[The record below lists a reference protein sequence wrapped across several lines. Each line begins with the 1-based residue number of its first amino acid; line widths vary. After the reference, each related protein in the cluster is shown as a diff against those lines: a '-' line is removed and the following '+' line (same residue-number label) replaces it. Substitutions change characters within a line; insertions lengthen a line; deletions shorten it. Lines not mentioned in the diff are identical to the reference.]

1 MHVAEP
7 CRQGYNIDMNMPL
20 KVIKVGNSSGVILPK
35 EVLAHLKV
43 EQGDRLSLVRTSDG
57 ITLRAADEDFD
68 QQMRIARAVMKR
80 RRAALRE
87 LAK

>member
-1 MHVAEP
+1 
-7 CRQGYNIDMNMPL
+7 MNMPL